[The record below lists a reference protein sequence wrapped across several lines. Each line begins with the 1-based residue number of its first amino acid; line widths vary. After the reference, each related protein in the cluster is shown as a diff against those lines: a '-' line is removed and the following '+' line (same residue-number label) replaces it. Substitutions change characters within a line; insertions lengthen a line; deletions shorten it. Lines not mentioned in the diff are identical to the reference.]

1 MVKIRV
7 RPHFLSD
14 IAPFSVHFFFNQGGN
29 LWLIYLPRIA
39 YKVSILEIKYLS
51 TELII

>member
-14 IAPFSVHFFFNQGGN
+14 IAPFSVHFF
-29 LWLIYLPRIA
+29 LI
-39 YKVSILEIKYLS
+39 KGEICG
-51 TELII
+51 